1 MANKQIKEIAGKV
14 NLMPIRAASFYYPV
28 TRIVEGEEVQGY
40 DFLDIYNIESESS
53 YNIKP
58 VIKPNFNNGG
68 LVTLGYTVEVKL
80 YISYNKFNDTVDE
93 VSYKILDNLEYIRKT
108 GFDFQLIIGHAMP
121 ANTTHLPK
129 QINSTDGAWI
139 DVGRFTTLSWEI
151 ESVEFRPRIIINL
164 NGFVKNYSDLEIE

>member
-1 MANKQIKEIAGKV
+1 MANKQIKAIAGKV

-28 TRIVEGEEVQGY
+28 THIVEGEEVAGY

-58 VIKPNFNNGG
+58 VTRPNFNIGG
-68 LVTLGYTVEVKL
+68 LVTLGFTVDIKL
-80 YISYNKFNDTVDE
+80 YLSYNKFNDTTGG
-93 VSYKILDNLEYIRKT
+93 VSYKILENLEYIRKA

-121 ANTTHLPK
+121 AITTHPPK

-139 DVGRFTTLSWEI
+139 DVGTFTTLNWEL
-151 ESVEFRPRIIINL
+151 ESVEYRPRIIINI
-164 NGFVKNYSDLEIE
+164 NGFVKNFSDLEIG